1 MTFFPKKTLKRSLAF
16 AACALIAALVC
27 LTGCYFTGTAT
38 AASSAAPS
46 FSSVPSYTA
55 AANRTPEPEKTE
67 SPSSGDSAAPTP
79 SPSSNTETTEA
90 DLALLKYSGKPYAVV
105 NGGIPSFSQPG
116 TASWERYG
124 ELDRLGRCTAA
135 EACIGRDIMPTLTR
149 GPIGQIKPTGWH
161 TAKYDF
167 VDGKYLY
174 NRGHLIGYQLT
185 AENAN
190 ERNLITGTRYLNIN
204 GMLPFEDETADYIKS
219 TGNHVMYRVTP
230 IFKGD
235 ELVARGVQMEA
246 LSVEDNGKGVSFN
259 VYCYNN
265 QPGITID
272 YATGESHTDNKKDNF
287 DDGSKKQTYIVNINT
302 HKFHKPNCQS
312 VKKMKSENKK
322 TYKGNRENLIKNG
335 YSPCGNCNP

>member
-1 MTFFPKKTLKRSLAF
+1 MKKLYRILPILLGICILFSSCTEISQTQESTASETVASTSAITTDTTQSTAKSTATTKKKTTKTKSRSTTVIELKS
-16 AACALIAALVC
+16 I
-27 LTGCYFTGTAT
+27 
-38 AASSAAPS
+38 P
-46 FSSVPSYTA
+46 
-55 AANRTPEPEKTE
+55 
-67 SPSSGDSAAPTP
+67 
-79 SPSSNTETTEA
+79 
-90 DLALLKYSGKPYAVV
+90 KYSGNAYVAINGNKPQ
-105 NGGIPSFSQPG
+105 FSKKEI
-116 TASWERYG
+116 TKKSYEKYG
-124 ELDRLGRCTAA
+124 KLDRLGRCTTAT
-135 EACIGRDIMPTLTR
+135 ACIGKDLMPTAER
-149 GPIGQIKPTGWH
+149 GSIGSVRPTGWH
-161 TAKYDF
+161 TVKYSNI
-167 VDGKYLY
+167 DGKYLY
-174 NRGHLIGYQLT
+174 NRCHLIGYQLT

-272 YATGESHTDNKKDNF
+272 YATGESHADNKKNNF

-302 HKFHKPNCQS
+302 HKFHKPSCQS

>member
-1 MTFFPKKTLKRSLAF
+1 
-16 AACALIAALVC
+16 
-27 LTGCYFTGTAT
+27 
-38 AASSAAPS
+38 
-46 FSSVPSYTA
+46 
-55 AANRTPEPEKTE
+55 
-67 SPSSGDSAAPTP
+67 
-79 SPSSNTETTEA
+79 
-90 DLALLKYSGKPYAVV
+90 
-105 NGGIPSFSQPG
+105 
-116 TASWERYG
+116 
-124 ELDRLGRCTAA
+124 
-135 EACIGRDIMPTLTR
+135 
-149 GPIGQIKPTGWH
+149 
-161 TAKYDF
+161 
-167 VDGKYLY
+167 
-174 NRGHLIGYQLT
+174 
-185 AENAN
+185 
-190 ERNLITGTRYLNIN
+190 
-204 GMLPFEDETADYIKS
+204 MLPFEDETADYIKS

-272 YATGESHTDNKKDNF
+272 YATGENHADNKKDNF

-312 VKKMKSENKK
+312 VKKIKSENKK